1 MHDQKHKDSPV
12 FFPLLFHSSSV
23 GSRDEMEVAASKV
36 NGGPPP
42 APPAAQK
49 LPGFRFFS
57 SSGTSAPSQSA
68 APTAAAAPICGEA
81 GFPSFNLNWRV
92 GERKKKIANLLRR
105 SEMSKMVESQTDP
118 TFDESQSK
126 ETFVLWSEIVKNISP
141 CKMTME
147 KKMYERKD

>member
-12 FFPLLFHSSSV
+12 FFSLLFHFSSV

-42 APPAAQK
+42 APPAVQK

-68 APTAAAAPICGEA
+68 VPTVAAAAAAPGAAVPVPARQPNGI
-81 GFPSFNLNWRV
+81 L
-92 GERKKKIANLLRR
+92 
-105 SEMSKMVESQTDP
+105 
-118 TFDESQSK
+118 
-126 ETFVLWSEIVKNISP
+126 KNN
-141 CKMTME
+141 
-147 KKMYERKD
+147 YDKDAMNRGGQR

>member
-1 MHDQKHKDSPV
+1 MHDQRHKDSPV

-68 APTAAAAPICGEA
+68 APTVAPAPA
-81 GFPSFNLNWRV
+81 GTAVPVPARQPNGILKNNYDKDAMNRV
-92 GERKKKIANLLRR
+92 GQR
-105 SEMSKMVESQTDP
+105 
-118 TFDESQSK
+118 
-126 ETFVLWSEIVKNISP
+126 
-141 CKMTME
+141 
-147 KKMYERKD
+147 